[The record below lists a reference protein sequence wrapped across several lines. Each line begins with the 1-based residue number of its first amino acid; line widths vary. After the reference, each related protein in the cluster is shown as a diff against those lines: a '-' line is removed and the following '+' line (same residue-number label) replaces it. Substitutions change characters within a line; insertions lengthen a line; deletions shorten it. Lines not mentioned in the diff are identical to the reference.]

1 LNLFP
6 KNGNFYK
13 MNQDDLDKLLIQIGH
28 RIRSL
33 RKEEKISQL
42 DLGNIV
48 GRSANQIGRIERAEG
63 NPTVKTLHSI
73 AKHYKVDISY
83 FIDHAKDK

>member
-1 LNLFP
+1 MNLFP

-63 NPTVKTLHSI
+63 NPTIETLHRI
-73 AKHYKVDISY
+73 AKHYKVAITY
-83 FIDHAKDK
+83 FINEKEKI

>member
-1 LNLFP
+1 MILFA

-28 RIRSL
+28 RIRYL

-63 NPTVKTLHSI
+63 NPTIETLHRI
-73 AKHYKVDISY
+73 AKHYKVAITY
-83 FIDHAKDK
+83 FIDEKEKK

>member
-63 NPTVKTLHSI
+63 NPTIETLHRI
-73 AKHYKVDISY
+73 AKHYKVAITY
-83 FIDHAKDK
+83 FINEKEKI